1 MPDIVLKLIWWALGV
16 EVVVVKVALRLFV
29 EEKKRLEQG

>member
-1 MPDIVLKLIWWALGV
+1 MPDIVFELVWWVLRV